1 MSTAVN
7 TARELAAIAGRTLAV
22 KQARMTIAARQRLA
36 VVNVE
41 EGRRLVAAA
50 LAEHANAAI
59 QHWLGKVYDREGTVW
74 YNVTQEGRITL
85 PAPWSRRR
93 CTEYGF
99 SEPQSR
105 ILLRITVDL
114 VGALH
119 HDERLYWFD
128 DTARRYYLN
137 RQRFPNL
144 DRALLWQERHGQITP
159 AKWRAYEINYPGGR
173 L

>member
-7 TARELAAIAGRTLAV
+7 TARELAAIAGRTLAI
-22 KQARMTIAARQRLA
+22 KQAGITLAGRRRLA
-36 VVNVE
+36 AVNIE
-41 EGRRLVAAA
+41 EGRRQVATA
-50 LAEHANAAI
+50 LAEHANTAI
-59 QHWLGKVYDREGTVW
+59 RRWLELVYQRDGAVW
-74 YNVTQEGRITL
+74 YNVTEDHRILL

-114 VGALH
+114 VGGLH
-119 HDERLYWFD
+119 QDERLYWFD